1 MQLKRIG
8 AGVAAV
14 LAIACAAPATAANFS
29 IPDVLSYPFVVDLV
43 SAPQAN
49 RIAWVRTV
57 RGVRNVWVADGPTF
71 TPRQVTAFTADDG
84 EELTQLTFS
93 PDGAVLSVADILCA
107 YGVSTAWPEGASGF
121 TTAEVKCNF
130 TGTLRE
136 GEAVCTATL
145 LHGGRTTQVWDA
157 RVEDAA
163 SGKLMAAFRCTQ
175 IILYPR
181 A

>member
-1 MQLKRIG
+1 M
-8 AGVAAV
+8 
-14 LAIACAAPATAANFS
+14 PATTNRNTVEGLNRANEGKLPGHLGLE
-29 IPDVLSYPFVVDLV
+29 I
-43 SAPQAN
+43 
-49 RIAWVRTV
+49 TE
-57 RGVRNVWVADGPTF
+57 VADGRVVGRF
-71 TPRQVTAFTADDG
+71 AVRQDLVAHTGYLLA
-84 EELTQLTFS
+84 
-93 PDGAVLSVADILCA
+93 GAVLSVADILCA
-107 YGVSTAWPEGASGF
+107 YGVSTVWPEGASGF

-136 GEAVCTATL
+136 GEAVCTAEL

-163 SGKLMAAFRCTQ
+163 TGKLMAAFRCTQ